1 MYRATAD
8 QHEDPRSGIGGP
20 ARTVNVWDPFVR
32 LFHWTL
38 VAAVT
43 VAAVTGL
50 LADAPWVDVHVWAGT
65 VMAGLVAARL
75 VWGFLG
81 PGPARFAGFV
91 VGPRAVLAHLRE
103 LRDGTAGRHLGHN
116 PLGALM
122 VLALLAA
129 AVALA
134 VTGVVAYGGVLKA
147 GPLAFATTYA
157 DGRAMLEV
165 HELLAY
171 FLLALIALHV
181 AGVAVESR
189 RSRENL
195 ARAMVTGRK
204 PARPGDHLPAARPAR
219 PVAAAVM
226 ALAVLGIAAA
236 GIGALAARPPLG
248 VPTAAVD
255 PVYAEECAACH
266 VAYHPSLLP
275 RTSWNALFD
284 GLDDHFGEDASLA
297 PATTERLRA
306 WVLANAAEAYDTKAA
321 NRLRTVDPSAPSRI
335 TATRFWK
342 RTHADIPDA
351 VFAGP
356 AVASKGNCEACHADA
371 RTGRFYPGNIRIPAP
386 ASPPAVMET
395 RQ

>member
-8 QHEDPRSGIGGP
+8 QREEPGDRTGGP
-20 ARTVNVWDPFVR
+20 TRTVGVWDPFVR
-32 LFHWTL
+32 IFHWTL

-50 LADAPWVDVHVWAGT
+50 LADAPWIDMHVWAGT

-75 VWGFLG
+75 LWGFLG
-81 PGPARFAGFV
+81 PGSARFAGFV
-91 VGPRAVLAHLRE
+91 VGPRTVLAHLRE
-103 LRDGTAGRHLGHN
+103 LRAGTAARHLGHN

-129 AVALA
+129 AGALA

-147 GPLAFATTYA
+147 GPLAFATGYA

-171 FLLALIALHV
+171 GLLALIALHV
-181 AGVAVESR
+181 AGVAFESR

-219 PVAAAVM
+219 PVAAALL
-226 ALAVLGIAAA
+226 ALGTLAIAAA
-236 GIGALAARPPLG
+236 GIGTLAARPPLG
-248 VPTAAVD
+248 VPTAALD

-275 RTSWNALFD
+275 RASWNALFD
-284 GLDDHFGEDASLA
+284 GLDDHFGEDASLD

-306 WVLANAAEAYDTKAA
+306 WVLANAAEVYDTKAA
-321 NRLRTVDPSAPSRI
+321 NRLRAVDPSAPFSI
-335 TATRFWK
+335 TGTRFWQ
-342 RTHADIPDA
+342 RTHADIPEA

-356 AVASKGNCEACHADA
+356 AVVSKGNCEACHADA
-371 RTGRFYPGNIRIPAP
+371 RAGRFYPGNIHIP
-386 ASPPAVMET
+386 ASPPAPTET
-395 RQ
+395 RP

>member
-8 QHEDPRSGIGGP
+8 QHEEPRSRTGGP
-20 ARTVNVWDPFVR
+20 VRTVRVWDPFVR
-32 LFHWTL
+32 IFHWTL

-43 VAAVTGL
+43 VAAATGL
-50 LADAPWVDVHVWAGT
+50 LADAPWIDVHVWAGT
-65 VMAGLVAARL
+65 VMAGLVAARV

-81 PGPARFAGFV
+81 PGSARFAGFV

-103 LRDGTAGRHLGHN
+103 LRAGTAGRHLGHN

-129 AVALA
+129 AAGLAL
-134 VTGVVAYGGVLKA
+134 TGVVAYGGVLKA
-147 GPLAFATTYA
+147 GPLAFTTGYT
-157 DGRAMLEV
+157 DGRAVLEV

-181 AGVAVESR
+181 AGVVFESR
-189 RSRENL
+189 RSHENL

-204 PARPGDHLPAARPAR
+204 PARPYDHLPAARPAR
-219 PVAAAVM
+219 PVAAA
-226 ALAVLGIAAA
+226 ALALATLGIAAA
-236 GIGALAARPPLG
+236 GLGTLAARPPLG
-248 VPTAAVD
+248 VPTAALD
-255 PVYAEECAACH
+255 PAYAAECAACH

-275 RTSWNALFD
+275 RASWTALFD
-284 GLDDHFGEDASLA
+284 GLDDHFGEDASFD
-297 PATTERLRA
+297 PATTGRLRA

-321 NRLRTVDPSAPSRI
+321 NRLRAVEPAAPFTI
-335 TATRFWK
+335 TATRFWQ

-356 AVASKGNCEACHADA
+356 AVVSKGNCEACHADA
-371 RTGRFYPGNIRIPAP
+371 RAGRFYPGNIRIPAP
-386 ASPPAVMET
+386 TESHP
-395 RQ
+395 

>member
-8 QHEDPRSGIGGP
+8 QHEAPGDRTGGR
-20 ARTVNVWDPFVR
+20 ARTVSVWDPFVR
-32 LFHWTL
+32 LFHWAL

-65 VMAGLVAARL
+65 AMAGLVAARL
-75 VWGFLG
+75 LWGFLG

-91 VGPRAVLAHLRE
+91 VGPRAVLAHLRA
-103 LRDGTAGRHLGHN
+103 LRAGTAGRHLGHN

-134 VTGVVAYGGVLKA
+134 ATGVVAYGGVLKA
-147 GPLAFATTYA
+147 GPLAFATPYA

-165 HELLAY
+165 HEPLAY
-171 FLLALIALHV
+171 FLLALIALHG
-181 AGVAVESR
+181 AGVAFESR

-195 ARAMVTGRK
+195 ARAMVTGHK
-204 PARPGDHLPAARPAR
+204 PARPGDHLPAVRPAR
-219 PVAAAVM
+219 PVAAAL
-226 ALAVLGIAAA
+226 LALGILGAAAA
-236 GIGALAARPPLG
+236 GLGTLAARPPLG
-248 VPTAAVD
+248 VPAAALD
-255 PVYAEECAACH
+255 PVYAAECAACH

-275 RTSWNALFD
+275 RASWNALFD
-284 GLDDHFGEDASLA
+284 GLDDHFGEDASLD
-297 PATTERLRA
+297 PATTARLRA

-321 NRLRTVDPSAPSRI
+321 NRFRTVEPAAPFSI
-335 TATRFWK
+335 TATRFWQ

-356 AVASKGNCEACHADA
+356 AVVSKGNCEACHADA
-371 RTGRFYPGNIRIPAP
+371 RAGRFYPGNVRIPAP
-386 ASPPAVMET
+386 TERRP
-395 RQ
+395 